1 MKKIILSIIISII
14 AINAV
19 AQKAVAT
26 HDELEKFYKTT
37 TCIVFDSDIFN
48 TYNNAIE
55 DAVKECWTVTP
66 YKFITMKEFKQ
77 MMNKPGYSFLVRT
90 KVTPEKNPGNVAYTF
105 LSLVLGEPN
114 KTFSQ
119 LPEICSFPLSY
130 YNVDYDKYDY
140 KLGALLRFVQNHIQ
154 LTYDNPDLNE
164 KNILSY
170 YNKNIQSIGDKII
183 YLNEEN
189 LAPEVNSL
197 SKIKKYYSGKVEIV
211 DADEIHQLIV
221 DKDEDAL
228 ILHIVMPAS
237 KYQKDKCYKML
248 IGAADG
254 KLYYYD
260 AHKITP
266 KKPGKLLKQDFIKL
280 NKKD

>member
-1 MKKIILSIIISII
+1 MKKITIFSLLILSFVFV
-14 AINAV
+14 N

-26 HDELEKFYKTT
+26 HEQLEEFYKTT

-48 TYNNAIE
+48 SYNNAIE
-55 DAVKECWTVTP
+55 EAVKQCWTITP
-66 YKFITMKEFKQ
+66 YKFITMKEFNQ
-77 MMNKPGYSFLVRT
+77 MMNKSGYSFLVRT

-105 LSLVLGEPN
+105 LSLVMGEAN

-130 YNVDYDKYDY
+130 YNVDYEKYDY
-140 KLGALLRFVQNHIQ
+140 KLGALLRFVQNHIE
-154 LTYDNPDLNE
+154 LTYNNPDLNE

-170 YNKNIQSIGDKII
+170 YNKNIKDIGNKTI

-189 LAPEVNSL
+189 LADEINTV
-197 SKIKKYYSGKVEIV
+197 SKIKKYYSGNVEIV
-211 DADEIHQLIV
+211 DADEIKQHIN
-221 DKDEDAL
+221 DKDENAI

-254 KLYYYD
+254 QLYYYD
-260 AHKITP
+260 AHKINT
-266 KKPGKLLKQDFIKL
+266 KKPGKFLKSDFVKI
-280 NKKD
+280 NKKE